1 MKKLK
6 NRFTKL
12 KRKYLKR
19 KLLVVFRKAF
29 TSKGE
34 GLAKKNCII

>member
-1 MKKLK
+1 MKKQK
-6 NRFTKL
+6 NKL

-34 GLAKKNCII
+34 GLAKSYGII